1 MIHIKRC
8 DFKIAIIIAIMLFR
22 KYIDNT
28 YTHNYLPTPPNGCLL
43 LENFQYFYNNQSTML
58 QALRP
63 NTKKELQIFATCLDQ
78 VRLYFAIYIITP
90 KYLAFLFT
98 KGLPSS
104 YYFQFFHSFTID
116 ACLGK
121 LETCS

>member
-78 VRLYFAIYIITP
+78 VRLYFAIYYHP
-90 KYLAFLFT
+90 KLFSLSIYKRLAKFSQHVF
-98 KGLPSS
+98 S
-104 YYFQFFHSFTID
+104 
-116 ACLGK
+116 
-121 LETCS
+121 

>member
-22 KYIDNT
+22 KYMDNT

-78 VRLYFAIYIITP
+78 VRLYFAIYYHP
-90 KYLAFLFT
+90 KLFSLSIYKRLAKFSQYIF
-98 KGLPSS
+98 S
-104 YYFQFFHSFTID
+104 
-116 ACLGK
+116 
-121 LETCS
+121 

>member
-28 YTHNYLPTPPNGCLL
+28 YMHNYLPTPPNGCLL

-63 NTKKELQIFATCLDQ
+63 NTKKNF
-78 VRLYFAIYIITP
+78 
-90 KYLAFLFT
+90 KYLRRVLT
-98 KGLPSS
+98 KFDCIVQYILSPQSIWPF
-104 YYFQFFHSFTID
+104 YLQKACQVLTTYFFIIKSKNHAI
-116 ACLGK
+116 G
-121 LETCS
+121 